1 MEVQIMTTELLA
13 MLGGGASGFIFKLIG
28 TMVSNQQVLTE
39 GLIKKQKA
47 SDDSAD
53 RADKRGGPGGAWVRR
68 FIVITVLFGVV
79 VAPFLLAH
87 SGDGVTVA
95 SEYSKWFGLMKG
107 VNYET
112 LYGYVILPEI
122 RTSIITIVSFYF
134 GSSTVK

>member
-1 MEVQIMTTELLA
+1 MTTELLA

-28 TMVSNQQVLTE
+28 TMVSNQAAMTE
-39 GLIKKQKA
+39 NLIKRSQA
-47 SDDSAD
+47 HTASAD
-53 RADKRGGPGGAWVRR
+53 AADKRGGPGGAWVRR
-68 FIVITVLFGVV
+68 FIVIIVLFGVV

-95 SEYSKWFGLMKG
+95 SEYSKWFGLSKG
-107 VNYET
+107 VNYQT